1 MPISDETLPP
11 AGPPPGNGEAL
22 PALVRHMYG
31 DPRDRDNYPGL
42 LVRMSTMEKAV
53 RKLTD
58 NRAVIIPLATT
69 IFSGLSGLANLLLAL
84 YIISRGLTP

>member
-1 MPISDETLPP
+1 MRPDDTLPP
-11 AGPPPGNGEAL
+11 AGPPPGNGETLA
-22 PALVRHMYG
+22 AIIRHMYG
-31 DPRDRDNYPGL
+31 DPRDRDYPGL
-42 LVRMSTMEKAV
+42 LVRMTVVERAV

-69 IFSGLSGLANLLLAL
+69 IFSGLSGLANLILAL